1 MFEVTLPAGDN
12 KTRFEIT
19 FNTTNDILS
28 SPQEEHSIL
37 QVFQDTTLELLKI
50 INPEK
55 KEIISF
61 ELYDTTGKLVISNKY
76 LDFNSEIS
84 ISTSNLSTGLY
95 IVKIKTI
102 DGLITNDKII
112 IN

>member
-1 MFEVTLPAGDN
+1 MNNSLKAFIISFLIHISLFAV
-12 KTRFEIT
+12 
-19 FNTTNDILS
+19 ILNYET
-28 SPQEEHSIL
+28 P
-37 QVFQDTTLELLKI
+37 K
-50 INPEK
+50 PEK